1 MSESL
6 YWLRAGLHFGFP
18 WRIGG
23 ADNPQ
28 QFPTYDPT
36 TDKLLDPRFIAVNS
50 GYYHNDPTFPPPP
63 TNFADPVISLGPD
76 ADSYRDPADGSIK
89 NASSLGQSLR
99 TFTAH
104 RSPLGLSFDRLGAMA
119 SPFQNHGFVLSW
131 TPGDP
136 NGNTVAGPFAD
147 ASQDML
153 DLNLTKLGT
162 TNYQATITRII
173 SGFSN
178 PIDSEIIGNRI
189 YVIEYGGNQGIW
201 EVTFPPALPNVILSA
216 PTIEP
221 NGTFQFTVTGT
232 GGLTYEM
239 DVSSD
244 LANWS
249 VVTNVVPPSSQFQ
262 LTDPAAPS
270 ASGKFYRVLQH

>member
-36 TDKLLDPRFIAVNS
+36 TDKLLDSRFTAVMH

-89 NASSLGQSLR
+89 NASNFGQSLH

-136 NGNTVAGPFAD
+136 TGNTVAGPFTD

-153 DLNLTKLGT
+153 DLNLTKLGS

-189 YVIEYGGNQGIW
+189 YIIEYGGNQGIW
-201 EVTFPPALPNVILSA
+201 EVTFPPALPNVTLSA

-221 NGTFQFTVTGT
+221 NGAFQFTVTGT
-232 GGLTYEM
+232 AGLTYEM

-244 LANWS
+244 LVNWS
-249 VVTNVVPPSSQFQ
+249 MVTNVVSPSSQFQ
-262 LTDPAAPS
+262 LTDQVPS